1 LCHSERSEESRFLT
15 SPELG
20 CYVPRNLLF
29 ASQVSAPFEINYT
42 TACDFQLRLMTL
54 RGGWKDCATENRA
67 GIVQRPGGSCIR
79 GCLNWSLKSK
89 FRFRMEVPA
98 YVRKLFVAAFVV
110 ASIATSCD
118 VAKGWAA
125 KVSAPDAAA
134 NSRISS
140 ATDDFG
146 FRLLKALAKDPKQNT
161 IISPLGIAMAF
172 AMAYNGAAGATKK
185 EMAKTLGL
193 GSLSDDD
200 INRANQN
207 MVQTFAKADPA
218 AQPEIA
224 NALWV
229 QKDYP
234 INPDFRT
241 VCESFYDASAVSLD
255 FVGDPKG
262 AAAEINSW
270 VDTHTHHRIPA
281 IVAEIEPATRLML
294 TDAVYFKA
302 TWSFPFKKAET
313 RPRPFHLMSG
323 DSRQTAMMD
332 QSRKFLY
339 LENQSFQ
346 AIRLPYGNQDRY
358 AMYVFLPRKMAGLPD
373 FLRSLDETRWTPWMS
388 RFDENMGEIAL
399 PKFETTYSKQLNDT
413 LKAMGMRLAFDD
425 TKADF
430 SRISLHPTSA
440 TPLFIRDVEHKTW
453 MKVDEEGT
461 EAGAATSI
469 VMELKSESATPH
481 PFVMIVDHPFFF
493 AITEQE
499 SGALLFA
506 GVVMDPTLAGG
517 AQ

>member
-1 LCHSERSEESRFLT
+1 
-15 SPELG
+15 
-20 CYVPRNLLF
+20 
-29 ASQVSAPFEINYT
+29 
-42 TACDFQLRLMTL
+42 
-54 RGGWKDCATENRA
+54 
-67 GIVQRPGGSCIR
+67 
-79 GCLNWSLKSK
+79 
-89 FRFRMEVPA
+89 MEVPA
-98 YVRKLFVAAFVV
+98 NVRKLIVAAFVV
-110 ASIATSCD
+110 ASIVTECD

-125 KVSAPDAAA
+125 NVSAPDPAVT
-134 NSRISS
+134 SRMSS
-140 ATDDFG
+140 ATDAFG

-161 IISPLGIAMAF
+161 IISPLGIAIAF
-172 AMAYNGAAGATKK
+172 AMAYNGAAGATKT
-185 EMAKTLGL
+185 EMARTLGL

-200 INRANQN
+200 INRANHYL
-207 MVQTFAKADPA
+207 MHPFPKADPA
-218 AQPEIA
+218 EQPEIA

-229 QKDYP
+229 QKDFP
-234 INPDFRT
+234 VNLDFRT
-241 VCESFYDASAVSLD
+241 VCESFYDASAANLD

-270 VDTHTHHRIPA
+270 VDKHTHHRIPA
-281 IVAEIEPATRLML
+281 IVGEIDPATRLIL

-339 LENQSFQ
+339 LENQNFQ

-373 FLRSLDETRWTPWMS
+373 LLRSLDETHWKRWTS
-388 RFDENMGEIAL
+388 QFDENTGEIAL
-399 PKFETTYSKQLNDT
+399 PKFETTYSKKLNDT
-413 LKAMGMRLAFDD
+413 LKAMGMRLAFDRGA
-425 TKADF
+425 ADF
-430 SRISLHPTSA
+430 SRIHPYLYIS
-440 TPLFIRDVEHKTW
+440 DVEHKTW

-469 VMELKSESATPH
+469 VMELRSNFGSSH

-506 GVVMDPTLAGG
+506 GVVMDPTLAGA